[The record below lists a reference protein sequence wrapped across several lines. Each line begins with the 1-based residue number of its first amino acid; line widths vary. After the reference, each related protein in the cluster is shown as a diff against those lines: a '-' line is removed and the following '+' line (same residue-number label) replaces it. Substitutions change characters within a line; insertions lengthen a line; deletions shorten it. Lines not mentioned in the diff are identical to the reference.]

1 MARLGLRT
9 VCESKVLK
17 QTTLWGCNHFLRKF
31 QLWAEAEREPVTKD
45 RLETLLLDY
54 MDILLQDKQAVY
66 NIEKTIAAAVA
77 STLGVSRRSMGR
89 LNRALTGY
97 RKAIP
102 PRSRLPIPDELC
114 AALAAVLKAM
124 DFHETALMTVL
135 GQDGYFRP
143 GEMRDLCVSDLVAP
157 PGGLD
162 PATKFWSIIVAPEER
177 LEASKTQTFDDTV
190 VLDSRPWLGPL
201 LRQQC
206 LGKLPH
212 HLVFSVSATDMVAQ
226 WKAACLKLGVP
237 GLVMYQLRHGGASSD
252 MLSRRRGAA
261 DVMLRGR
268 WRSLSSLRRYAKPGQ
283 LAKLLNDL
291 TPPVRAFS
299 LRAHCQ
305 LQKALEGK
313 VLLRLPV

>member
-1 MARLGLRT
+1 
-9 VCESKVLK
+9 VLK
-17 QTTLWGCNHFLRKF
+17 ASTLRGCSHFLRKF
-31 QLWAEAEREPVTKD
+31 QHWAETEREPITKV

-54 MDILLQDKQAVY
+54 MDILLQENQAVY

-77 STLGVSRRSMGR
+77 STLGASRGDMKR

-114 AALAAVLKAM
+114 AALAAVLMADK
-124 DFHETALMTVL
+124 HPETAIMTVL

-162 PATKFWSIIVAPEER
+162 PVTKYWSLIVAPEER

-190 VLDSRPWLGPL
+190 VLDSRPWLGQL
-201 LRQQC
+201 LHKQC
-206 LGKLPH
+206 SGKLAH
-212 HLVFSVSATDMVAQ
+212 NLIFNIKAEEMVAQ
-226 WKAACLKLGVP
+226 WKQACSVLRLQV
-237 GLVMYQLRHGGASSD
+237 LVMYQLRHGGASSD
-252 MLSRRRGAA
+252 MLSRKRGAA

-283 LAKLLNDL
+283 LAKLLNNMS
-291 TPPVRAFS
+291 PEVRKFS
-299 LRAHCQ
+299 QQAHRRLQDIMEGTFVLR
-305 LQKALEGK
+305 KPK
-313 VLLRLPV
+313 